1 MEEFACAHSECG
13 GQFTSHDRSTLRKMI
28 GDHLRDVHNVQVPT
42 QTLVG
47 YLEATAVT
55 KTEDR

>member
-1 MEEFACAHSECG
+1 
-13 GQFTSHDRSTLRKMI
+13 MI
-28 GDHLRDVHNVQVPT
+28 GDHLKDVHNVQVPT

-55 KTEDR
+55 KTDDL